1 MENALRFSQE
11 QAVSHGWLGYGNP
24 EYVPHVRRYYSNG
37 NIFAGLFGNEQ
48 IVTIAKTQIGNKGGQ
63 KLWSWYGFTK
73 REAWCACFLS
83 WYADQ
88 CGLIDSGAVS
98 KFSLC
103 DNGIACGFEKRTSG
117 KGKII
122 HLQLEHLSF
131 LTGRMRMET
140 EMGRAIM

>member
-73 REAWCACFLS
+73 REAWVCLLS
-83 WYADQ
+83 
-88 CGLIDSGAVS
+88 
-98 KFSLC
+98 
-103 DNGIACGFEKRTSG
+103 
-117 KGKII
+117 
-122 HLQLEHLSF
+122 QLVC
-131 LTGRMRMET
+131 RPMRFDRFWCSIQVFT
-140 EMGRAIM
+140 V